1 MVGNVKILR
10 KASAVIFFSAG
21 VFFVQKT
28 GRGPLVNRMYST
40 STADKKQFSHFF
52 VMLFSTFLLKDIIFL
67 S

>member
-10 KASAVIFFSAG
+10 KASAVIFFCRR
-21 VFFVQKT
+21 FFVQKT

>member
-1 MVGNVKILR
+1 M
-10 KASAVIFFSAG
+10 
-21 VFFVQKT
+21 QKT
-28 GRGPLVNRMYST
+28 GRGPLMNRMYST